1 MNVII
6 RDPNA
11 LLPVTLSATALKQIE
26 KEIKKRG
33 SGIGIRLH
41 LQTAGCS
48 GYMYKLNIIDEIVDP
63 EDYCFTNASK
73 INIYIPKKDYAL
85 LKGTEIDFV
94 REGLNQI
101 FKYKNPNETGAC
113 GCGESFTVDEKFEK
127 L

>member
-1 MNVII
+1 MSVVL

-11 LLPVTLSATALKQIE
+11 LQPVTLTATALEQVK

-33 SGIGIRLH
+33 GGIGIRLY

-48 GYMYKLNIIDEIVDP
+48 GYMYKLNMIDEIIND
-63 EDYCFTNASK
+63 DYCFDNEVK
-73 INIYIPKKDYAL
+73 VYIEKKSYFL

-113 GCGESFTVDEKFEK
+113 GCGESFTVDDQFKE
-127 L
+127 

>member
-1 MNVII
+1 MSITLRN
-6 RDPNA
+6 PNQ
-11 LLPVTLSATALKQIE
+11 LQPITLSVTALEQVK

-48 GYMYKLNIIDEIVDP
+48 GYMYKLNIIDEVIED
-63 EDYCFTNASK
+63 DYCFGDDVK
-73 INIYIPKKDYAL
+73 IYVEKKSYSL

-113 GCGESFTVDEKFEK
+113 GCGESFTVQ
-127 L
+127 

>member
-1 MNVII
+1 MSITL
-6 RDPNA
+6 RDPNQ
-11 LLPVTLSATALKQIE
+11 LVPITLSATALEQVR

-33 SGIGIRLH
+33 SGVGIRLH

-48 GYMYKLNIIDEIVDP
+48 GYMYKLNIIDEVTED
-63 EDYCFTNASK
+63 DYCFDDAIK
-73 INIYIPKKDYAL
+73 IYVAKKDYPI

-113 GCGESFTVDEKFEK
+113 GCGESFTVDGEFKEK
-127 L
+127 

>member
-1 MNVII
+1 MSVIL
-6 RDPNA
+6 RDPNQ
-11 LLPVTLSATALKQIE
+11 LQPITLSEAALAQVK

-48 GYMYKLNIIDEIVDP
+48 GYMYKLNIIDEVIAD
-63 EDYCFTNASK
+63 DYCFDNGVK
-73 INIYIPKKDYAL
+73 IYIEAKSYPL

-113 GCGESFTVDEKFEK
+113 GCGESFTVDESKN
-127 L
+127 

>member
-1 MNVII
+1 MNVTL
-6 RDPNA
+6 RDPRTLQA
-11 LLPVTLSATALKQIE
+11 VTLTATALEQVK

-48 GYMYKLNIIDEIVDP
+48 GYMYKLNIVDALVA
-63 EDYCFTNASK
+63 EDDYCFQDE
-73 INIYIPKKDYAL
+73 INIYVEKKSYAL

-101 FKYKNPNETGAC
+101 FKYNNPNETGAC
-113 GCGESFTVDEKFEK
+113 GCGESFTVDERFED
-127 L
+127 

>member
-1 MNVII
+1 MSVIL
-6 RDPNA
+6 RDPNQ
-11 LLPVTLSATALKQIE
+11 LQPITLSATALEQVK

-48 GYMYKLNIIDEIVDP
+48 GYMYKLNIVDEVIED
-63 EDYCFTNASK
+63 DYCFDNDVK
-73 INIYIPKKDYAL
+73 IFVEKKSYPL
-85 LKGTEIDFV
+85 LKGTEIEFV

-113 GCGESFTVDEKFEK
+113 GCGESFTVDEEFKEK
-127 L
+127 

>member
-1 MNVII
+1 MSITL
-6 RDPNA
+6 RDPNVLQA
-11 LLPVTLSATALKQIE
+11 VTLTATALEQVK

-48 GYMYKLNIIDEIVDP
+48 GYMYKLNIIDEAVSED
-63 EDYCFTNASK
+63 DYCFQSE
-73 INIYIPKKDYAL
+73 INIYVEKKSYAL

-101 FKYKNPNETGAC
+101 FKYNNPNETGAC
-113 GCGESFTVDEKFEK
+113 GCGESFTVDGKFE
-127 L
+127 

>member
-1 MNVII
+1 MSVVL
-6 RDPNA
+6 RDPKA
-11 LLPVTLSATALKQIE
+11 LQPVTLTATALEQVK

-48 GYMYKLNIIDEIVDP
+48 GYMYKLNIVDKII
-63 EDYCFTNASK
+63 EDDYCFNNG
-73 INIYIPKKDYAL
+73 INIYIERKSYGL
-85 LKGTEIDFV
+85 LKGTAIDFV

-113 GCGESFTVDEKFEK
+113 GCGESFTVDDQFKE
-127 L
+127 